1 MIKFKD
7 KEYSCPIEVA
17 MNLIAGKWKLLIMW
31 HLRNKTRRFGELQR
45 KIPNITQKMLTQ
57 QLRELEEDRL
67 VHREVYAVVP
77 PKVEYSLTP
86 FGESMKPILDMMLVW
101 GHEYALKHGEVSYDL
116 DWSIEAEYRQQI
128 VDMTKKAQ
136 V

>member
-1 MIKFKD
+1 MIKFRD

-31 HLRNKTRRFGELQR
+31 HLRNKTRRFGALQR

-57 QLRELEEDRL
+57 QLRELEEDGL

-86 FGESMKPILDMMLVW
+86 FGKAMKPILDMMLVW
-101 GHEYALKHGEVSYDL
+101 GHEYALRYGEVSYEL
-116 DWSIEAEYRQQI
+116 DTEIEEEYREL
-128 VDMTKKAQ
+128 VVETTTAQ
-136 V
+136 A